1 MLLNLFLNL
10 LLSNISNYLNI
21 FLLFNRIY
29 RPLLVGND
37 HDALIFFNFLGNFDF
52 SGFSPNMIM
61 TNQKGPV
68 NSIKKQKYIQIVG
81 NISLQ
86 HVQEQI

>member
-1 MLLNLFLNL
+1 
-10 LLSNISNYLNI
+10 
-21 FLLFNRIY
+21 
-29 RPLLVGND
+29 
-37 HDALIFFNFLGNFDF
+37 
-52 SGFSPNMIM
+52 MIM

-86 HVQEQI
+86 HVQEQV